1 MFQFEA
7 IPESLK
13 NMLLVMDT
21 AGVFQNDVSDG
32 GKPSQL
38 WLITWERIDCFLPG
52 LKDEVFKPR
61 EPGNFFFYVL

>member
-1 MFQFEA
+1 
-7 IPESLK
+7 
-13 NMLLVMDT
+13 MDT
-21 AGVFQNDVSDG
+21 AGVFQTDVSDG

-61 EPGNFFFYVL
+61 EPGQYRP